1 MAESEER
8 WRALLDQATDFILD
22 VKPDGKIVFLN
33 WTIASL
39 AQQATVGESESIR
52 DFLEPGDH
60 SIVRSGLRKV
70 IEGGEAV
77 TFETADS
84 NCVRGAS
91 KCLTRIGPIK
101 ADGKVVAVTLTTKE
115 SPAWKGEAS

>member
-1 MAESEER
+1 V
-8 WRALLDQATDFILD
+8 DQAPDFILD
-22 VKPDGKIVFLN
+22 AKPEGKIVFLN
-33 WTIASL
+33 RTIASL
-39 AQQATVGESESIR
+39 AQQATVAESIH

-101 ADGKVVAVTLTTKE
+101 ADGKVDVTLTTKE

>member
-33 WTIASL
+33 WTIAGL
-39 AQQATVGESESIR
+39 PQQATVAESIHG
-52 DFLEPGDH
+52 FLKPGDH
-60 SIVRSGLRKV
+60 SIVRSELRKV
-70 IEGGEAV
+70 IEGGGAV
-77 TFETADS
+77 SFETADS
-84 NCVRGAS
+84 NRVRGVS